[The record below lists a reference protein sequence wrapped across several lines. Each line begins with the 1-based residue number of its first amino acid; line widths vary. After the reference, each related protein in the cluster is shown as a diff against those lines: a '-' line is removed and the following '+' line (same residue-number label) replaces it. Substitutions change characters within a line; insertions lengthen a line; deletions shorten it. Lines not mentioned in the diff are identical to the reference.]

1 MSCARFIVL
10 AGVFVALLAGQF
22 APPSAARAQDVV
34 VVPAG
39 AAYATYG
46 EPSPQASQARYAG
59 LAPFIEA
66 LSPYGT
72 WVDLPNVGLA
82 WKPDDSRV
90 GATFVPYVTNGHWA
104 ASDVGWVFES
114 DFEWGYATFHYGRWL
129 FDGQWGWVWS
139 PDTEWGAAWV
149 DWRTAENHVGWAPL
163 PPAGYAYSAGYGP
176 SYTFVDLTYL
186 TYVDLSTYILPTTA
200 TTYWAARSTPCNTV
214 WSGGGQSWPAGPQV
228 ALPPRGVVH
237 VNPPPRGVVQVRP
250 AARGVVGVVPGGGDR
265 ITARGGSF
273 VELSAGARIGAGPRI
288 GAGSRSAPAW
298 GTARV
303 APPAPPAP
311 SASLA
316 GPRARYGV
324 QRTVFPPRYAAPPPP
339 SVPSDRPTFAPPPAV
354 VVQPPSFAQ
363 PVAPPPSFAQPTRPT
378 LAQPTRPTFAQPPQ
392 PAPPQRPAFAQPV
405 APQRPTFA
413 QPQPPMQPQRPA
425 FAQPARPAFAQPQ
438 SQPGPAIQ
446 AAPFVGRPPP
456 RVVVPPSAMGGVQV
470 RRR

>member
-1 MSCARFIVL
+1 MSCARFVVL
-10 AGVFVALLAGQF
+10 AGVFVALAAAQLV
-22 APPSAARAQDVV
+22 PSSSARAQDVV
-34 VVPAG
+34 VVPAAG
-39 AAYATYG
+39 AYASYG
-46 EPSPQASQARYAG
+46 EPSPQPSQPRYAG

-104 ASDVGWVFES
+104 SSDVGWVFES

-149 DWRTAENHVGWAPL
+149 DWRTAENNVGWAPL
-163 PPAGYAYSAGYGP
+163 PPDGYAYSAGYGP
-176 SYTFVDLTYL
+176 SYTFVDITYL
-186 TYVDLSTYILPTTA
+186 TYVDLSTYILPTTT

-228 ALPPRGVVH
+228 AVPPRGVVR

-250 AARGVVGVVPGGGDR
+250 PARGVVGVNPGGGDR

-273 VELSAGARIGAGPRI
+273 VEMGAGARIGAGARV
-288 GAGSRSAPAW
+288 APTW

-311 SASLA
+311 SASLP
-316 GPRARYGV
+316 GPRPRYGV
-324 QRTVFPPRYAAPPPP
+324 QRTVLPPRYVAPPPP
-339 SVPSDRPTFAPPPAV
+339 SAASAPPTFAPPPAV
-354 VVQPPSFAQ
+354 VARPAAPPVFAQPAPSFAQ
-363 PVAPPPSFAQPTRPT
+363 PSFAQPARPAF
-378 LAQPTRPTFAQPPQ
+378 AQPTFAQPPPPMQ
-392 PAPPQRPAFAQPV
+392 PQRPAFAQPV

-413 QPQPPMQPQRPA
+413 QPAAPVQPQRPT
-425 FAQPARPAFAQPQ
+425 FAQPVRPAFAQPQ
-438 SQPGPAIQ
+438 SQPRPAIQ
-446 AAPFVGRPPP
+446 AAPIVARPPP
-456 RVVVPPSAMGGVQV
+456 LVVVPPSAMGGVQV